1 MIHLKNDGICLSC
14 SYSSWHVKSLRFSAI
29 ETTPFL
35 NVSCTVYTHDLSYTL
50 DVVSAKNCIT
60 AWLLT
65 VSFFFHKIKTQ
76 PDGTRIPF
84 LSFTLAFHFVPFNKC
99 LISIKISQS
108 NFVEIKH
115 SSFLKAQKIHKIYN
129 WSSQSQLTITLM
141 IGFFLYGNRWY
152 CFVLYFKL
160 IVMALCRF
168 FFIDCLNN

>member
-1 MIHLKNDGICLSC
+1 MFIMFIFKLTCKIAEIQCYWDNPFSWMYPVHSRFVL
-14 SYSSWHVKSLRFSAI
+14 YSGRCECK
-29 ETTPFL
+29 
-35 NVSCTVYTHDLSYTL
+35 
-50 DVVSAKNCIT
+50 KCIT

-76 PDGTRIPF
+76 PDGTRISF

-141 IGFFLYGNRWY
+141 IGFFIRKSMILF
-152 CFVLYFKL
+152 CVIL
-160 IVMALCRF
+160 
-168 FFIDCLNN
+168 